1 MKIFNSKRIFFANV
15 NWGKVGSQEGKIL
28 VNVVKERP
36 PKATKLSVLD
46 WDLGIGKQGELGTA
60 RRATHRG
67 LAQMDVPGEIRLY

>member
-1 MKIFNSKRIFFANV
+1 M
-15 NWGKVGSQEGKIL
+15 

-46 WDLGIGKQGELGTA
+46 WDLGIGKQGELGTV

-67 LAQMDVPGEIRLY
+67 VAQMDVPGEIHLY